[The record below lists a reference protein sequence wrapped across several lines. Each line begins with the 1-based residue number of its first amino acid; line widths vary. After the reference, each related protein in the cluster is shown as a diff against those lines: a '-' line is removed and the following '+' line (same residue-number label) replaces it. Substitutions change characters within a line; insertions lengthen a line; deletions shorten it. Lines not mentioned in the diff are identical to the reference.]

1 MALFWAAFS
10 FWRLFFGLCFLYLRR
25 ASTLLKET
33 ANAAVKCSFLVLCL
47 AGGCFVAAWG
57 LVWVCGSVGW
67 FGVFVGFGFDLVVL
81 VLLGWLFGFLGLGV
95 VLFLVWFLV
104 FFASYS

>member
-1 MALFWAAFS
+1 MLLVLTT
-10 FWRLFFGLCFLYLRR
+10 RKH
-25 ASTLLKET
+25 LLKET
-33 ANAAVKCSFLVLCL
+33 ANAAVKCSFLVLL
-47 AGGCFVAAWG
+47 SWLGGCFVAAWG